1 MRFGKRFETGWA
13 GLAVALALAA
23 SPAAAQAP
31 EPGGCMGKA
40 RLRGPLWDTAEAA
53 LEPGLDAVLDEIARV
68 IREDCAGKGIVIEGH
83 AFELPTA
90 QLNLQLS
97 ELRVTLVRHELE
109 KRGVPPTQLL
119 PVPLGD
125 TRPLVPKDKPGSAFA
140 NRRITF
146 RVVE

>member
-1 MRFGKRFETGWA
+1 MRIGNVGM
-13 GLAVALALAA
+13 GLAFAAALAA
-23 SPAAAQAP
+23 APAAAQAP
-31 EPGGCMGKA
+31 EPGGCVGKA
-40 RLRGPLWDTAEAA
+40 RLRGPLWDTSANA
-53 LEPGLDAVLDEIARV
+53 LEPGLDVALDEIARV

-97 ELRVTLVRHELE
+97 ELRVTLVRYELE

-125 TRPLVPKDKPGSAFA
+125 TRPMLPKSDPDAA
-140 NRRITF
+140 LENRRITF
-146 RVVE
+146 RVVQ

>member
-1 MRFGKRFETGWA
+1 MRFWKGWTV
-13 GLAVALALAA
+13 LAFASALAA
-23 SPAAAQAP
+23 APAAAQAP
-31 EPGGCMGKA
+31 EPGGCVGKA
-40 RLRGPLWDTAEAA
+40 RLRGPLYDTTNAA

-83 AFELPTA
+83 AFELPSA
-90 QLNLQLS
+90 ELNQQLS
-97 ELRVTLVRHELE
+97 ELRVTLVRYELE

-125 TRPLVPKDKPGSAFA
+125 TRPMVAKDKPGSALA

>member
-1 MRFGKRFETGWA
+1 MRLRKVGM
-13 GLAVALALAA
+13 GLAFAAALAG

-31 EPGGCMGKA
+31 EAGGCVGKA
-40 RLRGPLWDTAEAA
+40 RLRGPLWDTVANT
-53 LEPGLDAVLDEIARV
+53 LEPGLEFALDEIARV
-68 IREDCAGKGIVIEGH
+68 IREDCAGKGIVIESH
-83 AFELPTA
+83 AFELPTP

-97 ELRVTLVRHELE
+97 ELRVTLVRYELE

-125 TRPLVPKDKPGSAFA
+125 TRPMVPMDEPGAAIA

-146 RVVE
+146 RVVP